1 MLKQSLQLKL
11 GQSLTM
17 TPQLQQAIRL
27 LQMPTLEL
35 QAHLAEVLESNVM
48 LEQEEPEAAEA
59 VDFELGAHF
68 TAAAPP
74 TEEAGFT
81 EPVEVEIVD
90 QPWADRAGTGSDA
103 GRAEDD
109 EDRPRDLADE
119 RGESLREHLLGQL
132 TLLGLSESDLEVA
145 AALVDAIDDD
155 GYLTETFAEVALD
168 LAHHGPIGAV
178 LHDEEEIER
187 VLLLVQKLDPVG
199 IGARD
204 LIECLQLQLAALTPA
219 TQGLSLARRIVD
231 HHLKLLAQRDLGPLR
246 RALEAEGLQ
255 GEDDAADDE
264 TLVAAVALVRAC
276 HPKPGSLISALR
288 PEYIVPDAMVQR
300 TARGWSVELNG
311 RTLPRL
317 RVNNEYAGLI
327 GQGAGGGGHALLRS
341 QLQEARWLLKSLEI
355 RHDTLLKVARAV
367 VERQSEFLAQGEEH
381 MKPMILKDIA
391 AAIGMHES
399 TVSRVTSGKYLH
411 TPRGVFE
418 LRYFFSSQVEGDD
431 GAGTSST
438 AIRAKIRRLITDES
452 AGAPL
457 SDGKLAELLSAQGIP
472 VARRTV
478 AKYREAIGIAAS
490 AERKRDNSR

>member
-1 MLKQSLQLKL
+1 M
-11 GQSLTM
+11 
-17 TPQLQQAIRL
+17 
-27 LQMPTLEL
+27 
-35 QAHLAEVLESNVM
+35 
-48 LEQEEPEAAEA
+48 
-59 VDFELGAHF
+59 
-68 TAAAPP
+68 
-74 TEEAGFT
+74 
-81 EPVEVEIVD
+81 
-90 QPWADRAGTGSDA
+90 
-103 GRAEDD
+103 
-109 EDRPRDLADE
+109 
-119 RGESLREHLLGQL
+119 
-132 TLLGLSESDLEVA
+132 
-145 AALVDAIDDD
+145 
-155 GYLTETFAEVALD
+155 
-168 LAHHGPIGAV
+168 

>member
-27 LQMPTLEL
+27 LQMPTLDL

-48 LEQEEPEAAEA
+48 LEQEDPEPEEAA
-59 VDFELGAHF
+59 DFELGAHF
-68 TAAAPP
+68 TAAAPD
-74 TEEAGFT
+74 TEELGST
-81 EPVEVEIVD
+81 EPVEVEVVD
-90 QPWADRAGTGSDA
+90 QPWADRAGTGSDSA
-103 GRAEDD
+103 RAEDD
-109 EDRPRDLADE
+109 EERTRDLADE

-132 TLLGLSESDLEVA
+132 ELLGLSDGDLAVA
-145 AALVDAIDDD
+145 VAVVDAIDDD
-155 GYLTETFAEVALD
+155 GYLTETLAEVARN
-168 LAHHGPIGAV
+168 LARDGITT
-178 LHDEEEIER
+178 HDEDEIER
-187 VLLLVQKLDPVG
+187 VLLLVQTLEPQGV
-199 IGARD
+199 GARD
-204 LIECLQLQLAALTPA
+204 LVECLQLQLAALDRGTP
-219 TQGLSLARRIVD
+219 GLRLARHIVS
-231 HHLKLLAQRDLGPLR
+231 HHLPLLAQRDPAPLR
-246 RALEAEGLQ
+246 RAL
-255 GEDDAADDE
+255 AADAEAVTLDQDEE

-276 HPKPGSLISALR
+276 HPKPGSLVSALR
-288 PEYIVPDAMVQR
+288 PEYVIPDAMVRR

-311 RTLPRL
+311 RALPRL
-317 RVNNEYAGLI
+317 RVNQDYAGLL
-327 GQGAGGGGHALLRS
+327 GRGDSGHATLRT

-355 RHDTLLKVARAV
+355 RHDTLLKVARAI
-367 VERQSEFLAQGEEH
+367 VERQSDFLAQGEEH

-438 AIRAKIRRLITDES
+438 AIRAKIRRLVRDEPP
-452 AGAPL
+452 GEPL
-457 SDGKLAELLSAQGIP
+457 SDGRIAEMLSAQGIP

-478 AKYREAIGIAAS
+478 AKYREALGIAPS
-490 AERKRDNSR
+490 GERKRDGSR

>member
-27 LQMPTLEL
+27 LQMPTLDL

-48 LEQEEPEAAEA
+48 LEQEDPEPEEAA
-59 VDFELGAHF
+59 DFDLGAHF

-74 TEEAGFT
+74 TLELGST
-81 EPVEVEIVD
+81 EPVEVEVVD
-90 QPWADRAGTGSDA
+90 QPWADRAGTGSDSA
-103 GRAEDD
+103 RAEDD
-109 EDRPRDLADE
+109 EDRTRDVADE

-132 TLLGLSESDLEVA
+132 GLLGLSDDDLAVA
-145 AALVDAIDDD
+145 AALVDALDDD
-155 GYLTETFAEVALD
+155 GYLVEPLAEVARN
-168 LAHHGPIGAV
+168 LAREGIIS
-178 LHDEEEIER
+178 HDEEEIER
-187 VLLLVQKLDPVG
+187 VLLLVQTLEPVG

-204 LIECLQLQLAALTPA
+204 LAECLLVQLAVLDRGTP
-219 TQGLSLARRIVD
+219 GLALARHIAAR
-231 HHLKLLAQRDLGPLR
+231 HLALLAQRDLAPLR
-246 RALEAEGLQ
+246 RALEA
-255 GEDDAADDE
+255 DADAPDGASDE
-264 TLVAAVALVRAC
+264 ATLTAAVALVRAC
-276 HPKPGSLISALR
+276 HPKPGSLISAVR
-288 PEYIVPDAMVQR
+288 PEYVIPDAMVRR

-311 RTLPRL
+311 RALPRL
-317 RVNNEYAGLI
+317 RVNQDYAGLL
-327 GQGAGGGGHALLRS
+327 GRGDNGHATLRT

-355 RHDTLLKVARAV
+355 RHDTLLKVARAI
-367 VERQSEFLAQGEEH
+367 VERQSGFLAHGEEH

-391 AAIGMHES
+391 SAIGMHES

-438 AIRAKIRRLITDES
+438 AIRAKIRRLVRDEPP
-452 AGAPL
+452 GEPL
-457 SDGKLAELLSAQGIP
+457 SDGRIAELLCAQGIP

-478 AKYREAIGIAAS
+478 AKYREALGIASS
-490 AERKRDNSR
+490 AERKRDGSR